1 MLTLL
6 NPIKDKVISTALKKV
21 FNSKF
26 ARIGEILNVDFNSS
40 SKSLSA
46 RLALKG
52 EEKPLDIYLE
62 NYRILEDGGRCL
74 LSVDKVRTSKEWL
87 NQLFSIHLKKQKLEL
102 PGHLAPIIRM
112 IA

>member
-1 MLTLL
+1 MLSAL

-21 FNSKF
+21 LNSKF
-26 ARIGEILNVDFNSS
+26 ASIGEILTVDFNSS
-40 SKSLSA
+40 ARSLSA

-62 NYRILEDGGRCL
+62 NYRILEEGGRWL
-74 LSVDKVRTSKEWL
+74 LSVGTVRTSKEWL
-87 NQLFSIHLKKQKLEL
+87 NHLFEIHLKKQKLEV
-102 PGHLAPIIRM
+102 PSHLAPVIRM